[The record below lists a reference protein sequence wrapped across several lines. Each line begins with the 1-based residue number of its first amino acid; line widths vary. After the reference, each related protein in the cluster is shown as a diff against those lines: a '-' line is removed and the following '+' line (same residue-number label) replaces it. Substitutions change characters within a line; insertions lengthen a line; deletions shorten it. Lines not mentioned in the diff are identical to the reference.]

1 MQFKIQVV
9 AVGLDGNEVVHE
21 ITTVER
27 DTLQPETLG
36 LSLAEGKAILS
47 GIQTVVVEQQAS
59 DHLNVARRCPICGK
73 ARRSKGQHCL
83 QVRTV
88 FGTVK
93 LPSPRLYH
101 CPCTPQPQRTFSP
114 LATLLPERTSP
125 ELAFLMTKWAS
136 LASYGLTSRLL
147 EDMLPLET
155 SLHPETIRRQV
166 HHVAE
171 RAEAALGDEQ
181 VCFIEGCQREWD
193 ALPIPDGPLTVGLDG
208 AYVRARGKQGWFEVI
223 AGKSVLAFRRDVPE
237 AVGPSAKCFSFVQS
251 FDPKPK
257 RRLFELL
264 QAQGMQPNQ
273 QITFL
278 SDGGDTVRELQML
291 LNPNAEHVLDWFHV
305 AMRLTVMGQYAKSL
319 PVAAPVPPTCRSDT
333 ILEDEEMDDDPVR
346 PITRAATQRL
356 LESIKWR
363 LWHGDVHGAQEVIE
377 DLAWQADA
385 AAEACA
391 SAKKL
396 AKAVTEFQTY
406 IANNGAFIPN
416 YGERYR
422 NGEAISSA
430 IAESTVN
437 QVVSRRMVKK
447 QQMQWTPEGAHLLLQ
462 TRTRVLNDELEELF
476 QQWYPAFRSP
486 ASASV
491 RAAA

>member
-1 MQFKIQVV
+1 MHFKIQVV
-9 AVGLDGNEVVHE
+9 TVAPDGDEVVHE
-21 ITTVER
+21 VASLER
-27 DTLQPETLG
+27 DRVEPETLG

-47 GIQTVVVEQQAS
+47 SIQTVVTEQQVAA
-59 DHLNVARRCPICGK
+59 HLNDVRPCPICAK
-73 ARRSKGQHCL
+73 SRKSKGKRVL
-83 QVRTV
+83 QFRTV
-88 FGTVK
+88 FGTIQ

-101 CPCTPQPQRTFSP
+101 CPCVPQPQRTFSP
-114 LATLLPERTSP
+114 LAALLPDRTSP

-147 EDMLPLET
+147 QDVLPVEM

-166 HHVAE
+166 HRVAE

-181 VCFIEGCQREWD
+181 VCFIAGCQREWD

-208 AYVRARGKQGWFEVI
+208 GYVRARGKQGWFEVI
-223 AGKSVLAFRRDVPE
+223 AGKSVLAFRRDEPE
-237 AVGPSAKCFSFVQS
+237 DVGSSAKCFGFVQS
-251 FDPKPK
+251 LDPKPK

-305 AMRLTVMGQYAKSL
+305 AMRLTVMGQHAKSL
-319 PVAAPVPPTCRSDT
+319 PVAVLAPLTCTSGT
-333 ILEDEEMDDDPVR
+333 ILEDEEMDDDPVSSF
-346 PITRAATQRL
+346 TRAATERL

-363 LWHGDVHGAQEVIE
+363 LWHGDVHGAKEVIE
-377 DLAWQADA
+377 DLAWHADA
-385 AAEACA
+385 AAEGCA

-396 AKAVTEFQTY
+396 TKAVSEFQTY
-406 IANNGAFIPN
+406 IENNGAFIPN

-476 QQWYPAFRSP
+476 QQWYPEFRS
-486 ASASV
+486 AASV
-491 RAAA
+491 EVRAVA

>member
-9 AVGLDGNEVVHE
+9 AVAPDGDEMVHE
-21 ITTVER
+21 IASVER
-27 DTLQPETLG
+27 DTVKPETLG

-47 GIQTVVVEQQAS
+47 SLQTVVVEQQVAAYLE
-59 DHLNVARRCPICGK
+59 DARRCPACGK
-73 ARRSKGQHCL
+73 SRTSKGQHHL
-83 QVRTV
+83 QFRTV

-101 CPCTPQPQRTFSP
+101 CPCAPHPQRTFSP
-114 LATLLPERTSP
+114 LAALLPDRTSP

-147 EDMLPLET
+147 EDVLPLET
-155 SLHPETIRRQV
+155 PLHPEAIRRQV
-166 HHVAE
+166 QHVAE
-171 RAEAALGDEQ
+171 RVETALGDEQ
-181 VCFIEGCQREWD
+181 VCFIEGCQHDWD

-208 AYVRARGKQGWFEVI
+208 GYVRARGKRGWFEVI
-223 AGKSVLAFRRDVPE
+223 AGKSVLAFRRDDPDD
-237 AVGPSAKCFSFVQS
+237 VGPSAKCFSFVNS
-251 FDPKPK
+251 GDAKPK
-257 RRLFELL
+257 RRLFDVL
-264 QAQGMQPNQ
+264 QSQGMQPNQ

-278 SDGGDTVRELQML
+278 SDGGDTVRALQML
-291 LNPNAEHVLDWFHV
+291 LSPNAEHILDWFHV
-305 AMRLTVMGQYAKSL
+305 AMRLTVMGQYAKRL
-319 PVAAPVPPTCRSDT
+319 PIAEPTCT
-333 ILEDEEMDDDPVR
+333 ITAPGGRVLDEDDLQSTVM
-346 PITRAATQRL
+346 RAAAERD

-363 LWHGDVHGAQEVIE
+363 LWHGDVQRAREAIA
-377 DLAWQADA
+377 DLAWQCDA
-385 AAEACA
+385 AADGCA

-406 IANNGAFIPN
+406 IENNGAFIPN

-447 QQMQWTPEGAHLLLQ
+447 QQMQWTPQGAHLLLQ
-462 TRTRVLNDELEELF
+462 TRTRVLNDELEGLF
-476 QQWYPAFRSP
+476 RQWYPNFRP
-486 ASASV
+486 QISAGV
-491 RAAA
+491 CAAA

>member
-9 AVGLDGNEVVHE
+9 VVGPDGSEVIRE

-27 DTLQPETLG
+27 DALQPETLG
-36 LSLAEGKAILS
+36 LGLVEGKAILN
-47 GIQTVVVEQQAS
+47 GIQTVVVEEQAS
-59 DHLNVARRCPICGK
+59 EHLHAARACPVCGK
-73 ARRSKGQHCL
+73 SRRTKGKHSVQF
-83 QVRTV
+83 RTV

-101 CPCTPQPQRTFSP
+101 CPSAPQPQRTFSP
-114 LATLLPERTSP
+114 LAALLPDRTSP
-125 ELAFLMTKWAS
+125 ELAFLLTKWDS

-147 EDMLPLET
+147 EDVLPLEAP
-155 SLHPETIRRQV
+155 LHPEAIRRQV
-166 HHVAE
+166 HRVAE

-208 AYVRARGKQGWFEVI
+208 GYVRARGKQGWFEVI
-223 AGKSVLAFRRDVPE
+223 AGKSVLAFRRDE
-237 AVGPSAKCFSFVQS
+237 AEDVGPSAKCFSFVQS
-251 FDPKPK
+251 LDPKPK

-264 QAQGMQPNQ
+264 QGQGMQPNQ

-278 SDGGDTVRELQML
+278 SDGGDTVQELQML

-319 PVAAPVPPTCRSDT
+319 PVSVPEPVPISQDAFG
-333 ILEDEEMDDDPVR
+333 EDEELRDDQGTAL
-346 PITRAATQRL
+346 TRAAAERL

-363 LWHGDVHGAQEVIE
+363 LWHGDVHRAQEGIE
-377 DLAWQADA
+377 DLVWQGDA
-385 AAEACA
+385 AAEGCP

-396 AKAVTEFQTY
+396 TKAANEFQTY
-406 IANNGAFIPN
+406 ITNNAAFIPN
-416 YGERYR
+416 YGEKHR

-430 IAESTVN
+430 MAESTVN
-437 QVVSRRMVKK
+437 QVVSRRMVKR
-447 QQMQWTPEGAHLLLQ
+447 QQMQWTPAGAHLLLQ
-462 TRTRVLNDELEELF
+462 TRTRVLNDDLEGLF
-476 QQWYPAFRSP
+476 RQWYPVFRPQVSLE
-486 ASASV
+486 V
-491 RAAA
+491 YAAA

>member
-9 AVGLDGNEVVHE
+9 AVGPDGNEVIHD

-27 DTLQPETLG
+27 DTLLPETLG
-36 LSLAEGKAILS
+36 LGLVEGKAILS
-47 GIQTVVVEQQAS
+47 GIQTVVVAQQAS
-59 DHLNVARRCPICGK
+59 QYLNGSRGCPLCGK
-73 ARRSKGQHCL
+73 GRRTKGQHCL
-83 QVRTV
+83 QFRTV
-88 FGTVK
+88 FGIVQ

-114 LATLLPERTSP
+114 LAALLPDRTSP

-147 EDMLPLET
+147 QDVLPSEM

-166 HHVAE
+166 HQVAAQ
-171 RAEAALGDEQ
+171 AEAALDDEQ
-181 VCFIEGCQREWD
+181 VCFIDGCQREWD

-208 AYVRARGKQGWFEVI
+208 GYVRGRGKQGWFEVI
-223 AGKSVLAFRRDVPE
+223 AGKSVLAFRRDEPE
-237 AVGPSAKCFSFVQS
+237 DIGPSSKCFSFVQS
-251 FDPKPK
+251 LDPKPK
-257 RRLFELL
+257 RRLFDLL

-305 AMRLTVMGQYAKSL
+305 TMRLTVMGQYAKSL
-319 PVAAPVPPTCRSDT
+319 PVTAPTPRTCMPNVS
-333 ILEDEEMDDDPVR
+333 LEDEELDDDLVSTL
-346 PITRAATQRL
+346 TRAAAERL

-377 DLAWQADA
+377 DLGWQADA
-385 AAEACA
+385 AAAGCA

-396 AKAVTEFQTY
+396 AKAVTECQTY
-406 IANNGAFIPN
+406 IASNAAFIPN
-416 YGERYR
+416 YGEKHR

-447 QQMQWTPEGAHLLLQ
+447 QQMQWTPAGAHLLLQ
-462 TRTRVLNDELEELF
+462 TRSRVLNDELVELF

-486 ASASV
+486 ASAEV